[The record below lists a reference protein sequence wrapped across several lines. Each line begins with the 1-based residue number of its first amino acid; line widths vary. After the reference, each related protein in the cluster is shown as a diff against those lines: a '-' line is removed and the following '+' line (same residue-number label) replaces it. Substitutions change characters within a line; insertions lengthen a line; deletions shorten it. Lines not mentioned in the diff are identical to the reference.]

1 MILVGSLVAS
11 DGSVNHAI
19 TITRGWIFDSNE
31 HKAFPLTK
39 EALDVCTQSEEEAT
53 LAGDRSTFSHF
64 GHGKIYEDKTKNQR
78 LAAIQKE

>member
-1 MILVGSLVAS
+1 MVLVGSLVAS

-19 TITRGWIFDSNE
+19 TITRGWVFHSNE
-31 HKAFPLTK
+31 HMAFLLTK

-53 LAGDRSTFSHF
+53 LAGGRSTFSHF

-78 LAAIQKE
+78 LAAMQKK